1 MPEINHLV
9 IHPKGVVMPD
19 DSNETTVKVTLREIY
34 DVQQNMLGKLTQ
46 LLTKI
51 EYGNHE
57 HRIAA
62 LEKGKWMITGISGA
76 VAGVV
81 TVVIGLFK

>member
-1 MPEINHLV
+1 
-9 IHPKGVVMPD
+9 MPD

-57 HRIAA
+57 HRISA
-62 LEKGKWMITGISGA
+62 LEKGKWMITGVSAA
-76 VAGVV
+76 VAGVI
-81 TVVIGLFK
+81 TTAIGLLR